1 MAAASLSNILCPT
14 PIHSSMQ
21 SIFTQ
26 HLYDASHDPTIS
38 NPPPPPPSIP
48 SSSSVSRRRSNASV
62 DRQNAPRPYK
72 CNICLRGFYRLEHQT
87 RHIRTHTGE
96 KPHHCDFPGCEKRFS
111 RSDELTRHRRI
122 HSNTN
127 KKDKRKQQQKMTVE
141 FNNNN
146 SAFRS
151 RSNSNSSNASS
162 SSTSSAG
169 SIDGNP
175 SMFHPVHPV
184 QLPQASITIAIPTM
198 DYHRVQGINYP
209 ITQHPTLDFPII
221 DHYSKRIRSSN
232 ENNNEYTLMSP
243 PLSAVVSYDVQANSP
258 PTMCQDNGS
267 DEEREFMPTPAHTP
281 DCSPEPSPT
290 LGPLGEPDNFNVQ
303 TSLNSLNNA
312 ILPSFGRMS
321 IDNCDWKP
329 QCHSNFT
336 FTNTNMNYPSL
347 SNPNRISDIVNDP
360 TASPRA
366 RALPPLPNNNN
377 TIPTVNST
385 TGPIG
390 VNNSC
395 FGFFNNNNANN
406 FEYRHV
412 NLPTPFNNNR
422 YY

>member
-1 MAAASLSNILCPT
+1 MAAALANILCPT

-26 HLYDASHDPTIS
+26 HL
-38 NPPPPPPSIP
+38 
-48 SSSSVSRRRSNASV
+48 RRSNASV

-72 CNICLRGFYRLEHQT
+72 CNICFRGFYRLEHQT

-122 HSNTN
+122 HTNTN

-141 FNNNN
+141 FKNNN
-146 SAFRS
+146 AFRS

-184 QLPQASITIAIPTM
+184 QLPQSSIAIAIPTM

-209 ITQHPTLDFPII
+209 VAQHPTLEFPII
-221 DHYSKRIRSSN
+221 DPYPKRIRSN
-232 ENNNEYTLMSP
+232 ENNEYHLMSP
-243 PLSAVVSYDVQANSP
+243 PLSAIVPFDVQANSP

-281 DCSPEPSPT
+281 DISPEPSPT
-290 LGPLGEPDNFNVQ
+290 L
-303 TSLNSLNNA
+303 
-312 ILPSFGRMS
+312 
-321 IDNCDWKP
+321 
-329 QCHSNFT
+329 
-336 FTNTNMNYPSL
+336 
-347 SNPNRISDIVNDP
+347 VNDP

-377 TIPTVNST
+377 VMPTVNST

-395 FGFFNNNNANN
+395 FEIFNNNNSNS
-406 FEYRHV
+406 FDYGRQHV
-412 NLPTPFNNNR
+412 NLPAPTTFSR
-422 YY
+422 YYFQ